1 MYLLPITS
9 KLLCGCY
16 GNQKRR
22 SYEKISLNLDQLWK
36 TWGFVSLLISFYWK
50 SILNQH
56 LFVQRQQWQQQHDV
70 WNRFKVNNKDNRKTP
85 LTPTAKSNVIWPNLH
100 IRKLGETTIFYA
112 VVVVF
117 IFNFELISNIVLMIQ
132 LLTLNK

>member
-1 MYLLPITS
+1 MYLLLITS

-85 LTPTAKSNVIWPNLH
+85 LTPTAKNTVIWPNLLLCKFCAKAQFPH
-100 IRKLGETTIFYA
+100 SFGRFALNYAETVPFHKICTSG
-112 VVVVF
+112 
-117 IFNFELISNIVLMIQ
+117 N
-132 LLTLNK
+132 